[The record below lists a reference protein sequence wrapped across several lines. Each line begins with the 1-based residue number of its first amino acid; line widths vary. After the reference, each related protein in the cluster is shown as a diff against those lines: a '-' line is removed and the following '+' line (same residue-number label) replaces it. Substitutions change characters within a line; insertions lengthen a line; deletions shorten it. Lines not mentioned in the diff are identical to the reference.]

1 MRKSKLTLEQY
12 HQIFRL
18 YEKGY
23 SFQAIIEKLNLDI
36 DKSVLSHAYNK
47 YINHGVDS
55 LLIRRTNH
63 TYTAEFKKKVIEEHL
78 VSGKSMSSIA
88 AKYNIPS

>member
-36 DKSVLSHAYNK
+36 DKSV
-47 YINHGVDS
+47 
-55 LLIRRTNH
+55 
-63 TYTAEFKKKVIEEHL
+63 
-78 VSGKSMSSIA
+78 
-88 AKYNIPS
+88 